1 MMSRALD
8 LVRTLEGTQVLD
20 HDDCR
25 SQFVADDGRRFP
37 LGLGRSTVGRE
48 VDCQMRLT
56 DPTIGRYHAA
66 LDVSPTSVTVTDL
79 QSTNGTWVNNRR
91 VGTADLVALRH
102 GDVLQLGATRL
113 RFVAPATATGVE
125 HTAVMQS
132 SAPAQPPPLTP
143 PQGTPQVAVGNQN
156 ADQLNNV
163 IGSQYNQ
170 YLKTVIEQR
179 DSFLRDVAASRT
191 RAKRLIWFGFFLF
204 VVGGGAYLWMIIRF
218 MSDTPE
224 LGADDAAAFDE
235 LWGEEIGGVPIG
247 LIGFAVAAGGSVIMI
262 VGIALHIV
270 AASRQRRVVAQPVL
284 PMYGASQ
291 APHPHPY

>member
-1 MMSRALD
+1 
-8 LVRTLEGTQVLD
+8 
-20 HDDCR
+20 
-25 SQFVADDGRRFP
+25 
-37 LGLGRSTVGRE
+37 
-48 VDCQMRLT
+48 MRLT
-56 DPTIGRYHAA
+56 DLTVGRYHAA

-91 VGTADLVALRH
+91 VGTADLVPLRN
-102 GDVLQLGATRL
+102 GDILQFGATRL
-113 RFVAPATATGVE
+113 RFVAPSTANGVT
-125 HTAVMQS
+125 HTAVMESGLQ
-132 SAPAQPPPLTP
+132 APPPITP
-143 PQGTPQVAVGNQN
+143 VQSTPQVAVANQN

-218 MSDTPE
+218 VSETSE
-224 LGADDAAAFDE
+224 LGAEDVAAFDE
-235 LWGEEIGGVPIG
+235 LWGEEIGGIPIG
-247 LIGFAVAAGGSVIMI
+247 LIGFAVAAVGSVIMI
-262 VGIALHIV
+262 IGIALHIV

-284 PMYGASQ
+284 PIPGGSGP
-291 APHPHPY
+291 PHHYPYWGDT